1 MMVFAFLPFL
11 SGKANLRLLFGIV
24 DQIFNPQENF
34 SFPRSKSKNKRKSDA
49 KLYKG

>member
-11 SGKANLRLLFGIV
+11 RGKANLRLLFWKFEPIY
-24 DQIFNPQENF
+24 NPQENF
-34 SFPRSKSKNKRKSDA
+34 SFPRSKSKNNRKSEA